1 MNNNLN
7 IFLMLILSMILTTSC
22 NNKDDNPI
30 VQHQISEVKYIVA
43 GDVNMAYRT
52 VGEGYPLLLCMG
64 FTGVMDLWPEVVLN
78 ELANSYKVIIFENRG
93 MGYSNIIND
102 TSDFSMKLFAE
113 DAANL
118 MNALD
123 ISKAHIMGW
132 SMGTY
137 IAEELA
143 LGYPDKVN
151 KVILYAADCGDDITI
166 QPDSALMAILSD
178 PNTPDTVIVSVLFPD
193 KWLERP
199 DALEYFPQYFP
210 EADSNMVKRQDVAC
224 YNWFTE
230 GGGTTSRLSSFNKET
245 LLITGDQDI
254 CTPWKNTL
262 IMESLIENSEILI
275 LPGGGHGLMYQYP
288 YDFSNHILTFL
299 TEE

>member
-1 MNNNLN
+1 MSL
-7 IFLMLILSMILTTSC
+7 SC
-22 NNKDDNPI
+22 NKKSNNPI
-30 VQHQISEVKYIVA
+30 VSPQISEVQYIVA

-64 FTGVMDLWPEVVLN
+64 FTGVMDLWPDVVLY

-93 MGYSNIIND
+93 MGYSTIIND

-137 IAEELA
+137 VAQELA
-143 LGYPDKVN
+143 LGYPDKVE

-166 QPDSALMAILSD
+166 QPDSAMMADLTD
-178 PNTPDTVIVSVLFPD
+178 PNADPEVLLLALFPEE
-193 KWLERP
+193 WLERP
-199 DALEYFPQYFP
+199 DALEYFPLDVI

-230 GGGTTSRLSSFNKET
+230 GGGTTSRLSSLNKET

-262 IMESLIENSEILI
+262 IMQPLIVDSRMLI
-275 LPGGGHGLMYQYP
+275 LPGGGHGVIFQYP
-288 YDFSNHILTFL
+288 FDFAYHVLTFL
-299 TEE
+299 EEQ